1 MSLKIP
7 PPSPVLNAM
16 QCLLTICIAL
26 RFYCSA
32 VGHLLQ
38 VLFYDVVYLSIA
50 TLDYLLHT
58 MFLHCSA
65 IVAKCPA
72 MAKAIYCMCSPPTHP
87 PTPCY
92 ATATPLP
99 SFRFTALQCNSIVP
113 PIENLRTVLICHLLT
128 VAIGIAL
135 NGIAHTLPFGLE
147 CCCALCYTS

>member
-1 MSLKIP
+1 
-7 PPSPVLNAM
+7 M

-72 MAKAIYCMCSPPTHP
+72 MAKAIYCMCALH
-87 PTPCY
+87 C
-92 ATATPLP
+92 
-99 SFRFTALQCNSIVP
+99 TALQRPYPRFASQLCNAIPLYHPPP
-113 PIENLRTVLICHLLT
+113 PIENLCTVLICHLLT

-135 NGIAHTLPFGLE
+135 NSIAHTLPFGLE